1 MAHRVPIDWDDLEIA
16 LTMHSDEQTSYLDLR
31 TGKVELGS
39 NEVIGSDVG
48 LSEEEVETGFT
59 EGYLIRVEP
68 LSSQIE
74 YRWMAAFAETVADRR
89 LREMLDLALDGRG
102 AFRRFKAVLSDY
114 PVERERWFAYHQECL
129 DQEMKDWLLETT
141 SSPQSRHRK
150 ESGELSAS
158 GPCI

>member
-129 DQEMKDWLLETT
+129 DQEMKDWLLENDIEPTI
-141 SSPQSRHRK
+141 PPPKRER
-150 ESGELSAS
+150 
-158 GPCI
+158 

>member
-1 MAHRVPIDWDDLEIA
+1 MRL
-16 LTMHSDEQTSYLDLR
+16 LR
-31 TGKVELGS
+31 
-39 NEVIGSDVG
+39 SDVG

-129 DQEMKDWLLETT
+129 DHEMKDWLLENEIEPTI
-141 SSPQSRHRK
+141 PPPKRER
-150 ESGELSAS
+150 
-158 GPCI
+158 

>member
-31 TGKVELGS
+31 TGKVELGA

-129 DQEMKDWLLETT
+129 HQEMKDWLLENDIEPTI
-141 SSPQSRHRK
+141 PPPKRER
-150 ESGELSAS
+150 
-158 GPCI
+158 